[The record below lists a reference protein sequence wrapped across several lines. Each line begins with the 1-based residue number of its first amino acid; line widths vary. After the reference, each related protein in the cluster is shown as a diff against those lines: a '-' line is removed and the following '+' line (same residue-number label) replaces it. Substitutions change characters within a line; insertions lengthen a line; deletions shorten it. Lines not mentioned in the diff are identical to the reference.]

1 MKHLVGKNITKS
13 VEFMGDNV
21 DVRKL
26 SAAEVMKIQKLVK
39 AAGKSKDEDGGL
51 NLLKEILRIAVV
63 GAAEI
68 SDQDFST
75 FPLSELN
82 DLSEKVLSFSGIGNN
97 PEGN

>member
-1 MKHLVGKNITKS
+1 MKHLVGKAITKS

-21 DVRKL
+21 EVRKL
-26 SAAEVMKIQKLVK
+26 SVAEVMAIQRLVK

-51 NLLKEILRIAVV
+51 NLLKYILRMSVV
-63 GAAEI
+63 GAKEI
-68 SDQDFST
+68 SDEEFST

-82 DLSEKVLSFSGIGNN
+82 SLSEKVLSFSGIGAT